1 MQKIRGLP
9 PEKLKI
15 DFFHC
20 GHVSAPRGLYPTQLI
35 EFILI
40 MSLLNPAAQKVLIID
55 DDEDLLQL
63 AGLLFKKA
71 GAQVFTARDGL
82 EGMSKLF
89 THRPNLI
96 ILDVMMPGMNGFEV
110 CERIRQVSDAPLIML
125 TALNHEQEML
135 RGLEAGADDFLSKP
149 FNADILLARAK
160 TVLRRSENLGA
171 KSPSGEFQ
179 YDNGHLTIDGE
190 RRDVSIR
197 GKRIKLTPVEF
208 RLLVYLARNAGKVL
222 TFEQIISNV
231 WGAEYKGSTDYVHVY
246 VSHLRRKL
254 EENTRSPRYI
264 VTLHGVGYIF
274 EK

>member
-1 MQKIRGLP
+1 MNNQKI
-9 PEKLKI
+9 
-15 DFFHC
+15 
-20 GHVSAPRGLYPTQLI
+20 
-35 EFILI
+35 
-40 MSLLNPAAQKVLIID
+40 LLID
-55 DDEDLLQL
+55 DDADLLHL

-89 THRPNLI
+89 THQPNLI
-96 ILDVMMPGMNGFEV
+96 ILDVMMPGHDGFEV
-110 CERIRQVSDAPLIML
+110 CKRIRQVSDAPLIML

-160 TVLRRSENLGA
+160 AVLRRSNHPNTDPN
-171 KSPSGEFQ
+171 SFEFN
-179 YDNGHLTIDGE
+179 DGHLNIDIE
-190 RRDVSIR
+190 KRHVLVK

-222 TFEQIISNV
+222 TFDQILANV
-231 WGAEYKGSTDYVHVY
+231 WGTEYKGSIDYVHVY
-246 VSHLRRKL
+246 ISHLRRKL
-254 EENTRSPRYI
+254 EEKSRSARYI

-274 EK
+274 EKQELEYK